1 MAYTCRQCKYGLD
14 ATPDGR
20 RSSPG
25 TVWCSK
31 RRIAMGQQRSVSCF
45 VPLAADKGKRC
56 QDCKWARMLKPIGGT
71 PEIGK
76 IWCEKRHSEIN
87 KLRTMEC
94 FE

>member
-1 MAYTCRQCKYGLD
+1 
-14 ATPDGR
+14 
-20 RSSPG
+20 
-25 TVWCSK
+25 
-31 RRIAMGQQRSVSCF
+31 MGQQRSVSCF
-45 VPLAADKGKRC
+45 VPLVSEKSRRC
-56 QDCKWARMLKPIGGT
+56 QDCKWARMFKPTGGT